1 MKKVGL
7 LALALYCGI
16 IYTACGKE
24 DTVYFEPDTQMESEE
39 VTEAVLCPPASCY
52 VYVCGEVVHPGVYE
66 VAEGARVCNVL
77 ELAGGLK
84 DAAAKEAL
92 NQAEPVVDGQMI
104 KVPDQ
109 ETYLLQQTGSA
120 DSAAE
125 PEDGRINLNTASKEQ
140 LMTLSGIGESKAETI
155 ISYREKNGAFQTIE
169 DLMNIP
175 GIKNGVFEKIKDN
188 IRVN

>member
-52 VYVCGEVVHPGVYE
+52 VYVCGE
-66 VAEGARVCNVL
+66 AEL
-77 ELAGGLK
+77 
-84 DAAAKEAL
+84 
-92 NQAEPVVDGQMI
+92 VVDGQMI

>member
-1 MKKVGL
+1 MKWQK
-7 LALALYCGI
+7 
-16 IYTACGKE
+16 
-24 DTVYFEPDTQMESEE
+24 
-39 VTEAVLCPPASCY
+39 
-52 VYVCGEVVHPGVYE
+52 
-66 VAEGARVCNVL
+66 GARVCDVL

>member
-66 VAEGARVCNVL
+66 VAEGARVCDVL

-84 DAAAKEAL
+84 DTAAKEAL
-92 NQAEPVVDGQMI
+92 NQ
-104 KVPDQ
+104 
-109 ETYLLQQTGSA
+109 
-120 DSAAE
+120 AE

>member
-66 VAEGARVCNVL
+66 VEDGARIWQT
-77 ELAGGLK
+77 GT
-84 DAAAKEAL
+84 AAAE
-92 NQAEPVVDGQMI
+92 
-104 KVPDQ
+104 
-109 ETYLLQQTGSA
+109 
-120 DSAAE
+120 
-125 PEDGRINLNTASKEQ
+125 
-140 LMTLSGIGESKAETI
+140 
-155 ISYREKNGAFQTIE
+155 
-169 DLMNIP
+169 IP
-175 GIKNGVFEKIKDN
+175 TPIM
-188 IRVN
+188 RPCTC

>member
-7 LALALYCGI
+7 FMLALYVGI
-16 IYTACGKE
+16 ICTACGKE
-24 DTVYFEPDTQMESEE
+24 DAVYLEPDTQKESEE

-52 VYVCGEVVHPGVYE
+52 VYVCGEVMQPGVYE
-66 VAEGARVCNVL
+66 VAEGARVCDVL
-77 ELAGGLK
+77 ELAGGLTES
-84 DAAAKEAL
+84 AAKEAL
-92 NQAEPVVDGQMI
+92 NQAEPVMDGQMI
-104 KVPDQ
+104 KVPD
-109 ETYLLQQTGSA
+109 EEAYLLQQTESA

-140 LMTLSGIGESKAETI
+140 LMMLSGIGASKAETI
-155 ISYREKNGAFQTIE
+155 LSYREEHGAFKSIE
-169 DLMNIP
+169 ELMNIP

>member
-1 MKKVGL
+1 M
-7 LALALYCGI
+7 
-16 IYTACGKE
+16 
-24 DTVYFEPDTQMESEE
+24 PDE
-39 VTEAVLCPPASCY
+39 
-52 VYVCGEVVHPGVYE
+52 
-66 VAEGARVCNVL
+66 
-77 ELAGGLK
+77 
-84 DAAAKEAL
+84 
-92 NQAEPVVDGQMI
+92 
-104 KVPDQ
+104 
-109 ETYLLQQTGSA
+109 ETYLLQQTERA
-120 DSAAE
+120 DLTVE

>member
-1 MKKVGL
+1 
-7 LALALYCGI
+7 
-16 IYTACGKE
+16 
-24 DTVYFEPDTQMESEE
+24 
-39 VTEAVLCPPASCY
+39 
-52 VYVCGEVVHPGVYE
+52 
-66 VAEGARVCNVL
+66 
-77 ELAGGLK
+77 
-84 DAAAKEAL
+84 
-92 NQAEPVVDGQMI
+92 MI

-188 IRVN
+188 IMVN